1 MSDEA
6 RAVALD
12 AALTRHDAV
21 VHGGAGE
28 LRELVAIANVLRASA
43 PMCAPSPVFR
53 SASRARLRAAIAA
66 DPARRRRRPGAQPH
80 RSLRSTLHGLM
91 SSWLTRAA
99 AGVAT
104 LSAVGVATASASAG
118 ALPSDA
124 LYPVKQAQ
132 EVFALQLA
140 ADDTARAGVL
150 VQQAD
155 TRLDEAA
162 RLVETGRMH
171 EAVEAAQRYDTARDR
186 AATALEVAPSG
197 DQLRRRVGSN
207 GHSLPQSARIRA
219 ARRSAWRPPRAPR
232 WLCHLAPRRP
242 CNHPRLYR
250 LPTPRVRSSPR
261 RFRSKEDVRTPVR
274 WCVLHLVRANYPRRS
289 RLRHRQCPAEAGCQ
303 RASPT
308 PGPAVA
314 RRRTLTQYARG
325 RASRGRSPSVA
336 RQAVSSM

>member
-197 DQLRRRVGSN
+197 DQLQRLDDHDARLEV
-207 GHSLPQSARIRA
+207 LLSAIPAEAKGGLERA
-219 ARRSAWRPPRAPR
+219 LAAAERTHPRSAKVRVAPATDPTLVVPPSPPPAVQPSAAVPTADPARAVEPEAISVEGGR
-232 WLCHLAPRRP
+232 QD
-242 CNHPRLYR
+242 
-250 LPTPRVRSSPR
+250 SGS
-261 RFRSKEDVRTPVR
+261 
-274 WCVLHLVRANYPRRS
+274 LVRATPGARELS
-289 RLRHRQCPAEAGCQ
+289 PPKPSE
-303 RASPT
+303 ASPV
-308 PGPAVA
+308 PGRGGVPARKPDA
-314 RRRTLTQYARG
+314 RPGRR
-325 RASRGRSPSVA
+325 
-336 RQAVSSM
+336 